1 MAFGFGGV
9 GNAPGSGPAQGTGP
23 ASVNQGPD
31 LELVSTENLGF
42 LSIAGDAKVRF
53 TSAWSPAPAQTAS
66 LLTIASRK
74 GLVAAAGPD
83 GLTIAT
89 TENVRKA
96 FAGSKDG
103 DSDFRSFK
111 PELTLPL
118 PTRICQLTFTADENY
133 LVLSAETGGGLAVY
147 DVQALLQGSTSPA
160 FQIPTNGESLRAL
173 VPNPMPEKGELC
185 AVVTDKGNLLIAD
198 MKKQDFVPGQNGQIL
213 KAQVS
218 CVAWSTKGKQLVAGL
233 GDGTI
238 QQMTP
243 SGDLK
248 ATIPKPPSLNGDFFV
263 SFLAWLENDL
273 FLSIHVST
281 AEQPPQSCYHLI
293 TRQGKNFNY
302 QKMTDPVDPFG
313 SSKVPHHTA
322 ARLKDFDPNLQD
334 LLIFSS
340 TATPDIGLM
349 SRSKKPLTSE
359 MDAAKITGVFTTT
372 ELADDSK
379 RATLPM
385 GETLDS
391 GLPVG
396 AALDLSGKEPVY
408 KPIPTDEM
416 EQSAGPLPGYWVLND
431 EGVLSAWWIIYNESI
446 QTRTTYR
453 NLAAVEGSAPAAP
466 AATQPAK
473 PNPFGTPS
481 APSGVQPSTSNPF
494 SASNA
499 PAFGAPSSLG
509 SKPAFGGASTL
520 GSKPS
525 PWGSQ
530 PASSNTGGATF
541 GSSAFGGQAASAA
554 PAFGT
559 PSFGQQSGI
568 GAKAS
573 PWAAAST
580 AASTPAFGQ
589 SGFASAKPAAPFGST
604 AGTSNTSGGFASFAN
619 KGAFGALSNGGAKS
633 GNSIFGSSKP
643 AETSMDTNSTTSFPP
658 PELQTS
664 SRVEPP
670 FKLTSSFQPDPKD
683 KADEGSKETSSGGT
697 SMFGSG
703 FASAIGEAAAP
714 SSPGKFGSKEQST
727 TPTTTPAP
735 SRFFSQTTT
744 APASGGI
751 FGLPAK
757 PASNI
762 FGAPKIK
769 AEPES
774 PKPLS
779 EVPSVPLPPDS
790 TSKASYP
797 LGESSS
803 SSATPTGSP
812 DSSKLP
818 EEAPLP
824 PSFGASKSKP
834 AEKLPLPPDSPPSRG
849 DDMPLPP
856 DPSKNKKIY
865 DVKFD
870 PLPGEK
876 EESKPKP
883 TPTPKASDDAPLPP
897 DPMKNKKVYDVKFQ
911 PVPGVASQPTKPA
924 VSQPAKAKSVFDRD
938 PPKPTGMFMF
948 PTNPP
953 PVSDS
958 EEDDD
963 EESDEAE
970 GEDAS
975 EAGTEGSG
983 VDVAKDLS
991 PPPGSKDSKDKSPGS
1006 FDGLGGSFSTISRP
1020 EPERKS
1026 LFGNTG
1032 QTIPTFPQ
1040 PNPVS
1045 PRSPSPIRGAIPPR
1059 VLGSEQSRSFS
1070 APGMASQLLG
1080 ASQRTQSRP
1089 ISGRESVAVDS
1100 HIEQQR
1106 KAREKK
1112 EAEEAV
1118 LLVDEE
1124 DERKQELLRASIKP
1138 TLELDEFIAHAG
1150 PAPAADNNIP
1160 AQVEAVYRDINA
1172 MIDTLGLNGRSLANF
1187 IAGHAEAL
1195 RHERREKEDL
1205 SDPEDW
1211 TIGELEDLSRI
1222 VSRDLTQDL
1231 RDACITD
1238 AEDKV
1243 AECQD
1248 LLRDLVRDRSKRN
1261 DVQKIIHA
1269 RFDPDQATANRALP
1283 LTTEQAGRQG
1293 DLRRDLAHFTRLLA
1307 ETEESLTMLRAKIA
1321 SAGGANGKGG
1331 PVPTIDAVVRTITK
1345 MTAMAEK
1352 RSGDVDLLENRM
1364 RSLRFASPGTLN
1376 FGASMSR
1383 SREGSPFNT
1392 PKKQLTSSLMFSP
1405 ERSFREGTP
1414 GHHPRASAMRHS
1426 LSASIASIGG
1436 GMFAVPP
1443 RKKMSGFGEVE
1454 KKAVKERRA
1463 RRAIVLGKVRN
1474 AIEQRGPIVIALDET
1489 E

>member
-658 PELQTS
+658 PS
-664 SRVEPP
+664 SKPAVASNPFGSQP

-779 EVPSVPLPPDS
+779 EVPSVPLPLILPVPQIP
-790 TSKASYP
+790 ANYP
-797 LGESSS
+797 K
-803 SSATPTGSP
+803 
-812 DSSKLP
+812 KLHC
-818 EEAPLP
+818 LP
-824 PSFGASKSKP
+824 VSV
-834 AEKLPLPPDSPPSRG
+834 LRR
-849 DDMPLPP
+849 
-856 DPSKNKKIY
+856 
-865 DVKFD
+865 FD

-991 PPPGSKDSKDKSPGS
+991 PPPGSKDSKDKSPGFTPQSS

-1026 LFGNTG
+1026 LF
-1032 QTIPTFPQ
+1032 
-1040 PNPVS
+1040 
-1045 PRSPSPIRGAIPPR
+1045 
-1059 VLGSEQSRSFS
+1059 
-1070 APGMASQLLG
+1070 
-1080 ASQRTQSRP
+1080 
-1089 ISGRESVAVDS
+1089 
-1100 HIEQQR
+1100 EQQR

-1474 AIEQRGPIVIALDET
+1474 AIEQRGPVVIALDET

>member
-1 MAFGFGGV
+1 MAFGFGNV
-9 GNAPGSGPAQGTGP
+9 GNALGPGPAQGTG
-23 ASVNQGPD
+23 AGSVNQGPD
-31 LELVSTENLGF
+31 LEVVSTETLGF

-53 TSAWSPAPAQTAS
+53 TSAWSPAPAQNAS

-96 FAGSKDG
+96 FSGPKDG
-103 DSDFRSFK
+103 DSEFRSFN
-111 PELTLPL
+111 PELKLPV

-133 LVLSAETGGGLAVY
+133 LILSAENGGGLAVY
-147 DVQALLQGSTSPA
+147 NVETLLQGSTNPA
-160 FQIPTNGESLRAL
+160 FEIPTNGGVAKSPDTESNAR
-173 VPNPMPEKGELC
+173 EGG
-185 AVVTDKGNLLIAD
+185 AVRCCH
-198 MKKQDFVPGQNGQIL
+198 GQG
-213 KAQVS
+213 
-218 CVAWSTKGKQLVAGL
+218 
-233 GDGTI
+233 
-238 QQMTP
+238 
-243 SGDLK
+243 
-248 ATIPKPPSLNGDFFV
+248 
-263 SFLAWLENDL
+263 
-273 FLSIHVST
+273 
-281 AEQPPQSCYHLI
+281 QPPHSRYEEQGLCRWEDRPDIEGPSQLRRLEYQGQTAGRWIRRWHNTTDDAHWRLEGHDSQAPIPEWELLCLI
-293 TRQGKNFNY
+293 PGLAGERPILVYPCPNFNY

-313 SSKVPHHTA
+313 SPKVPHHTA

-334 LLIFSS
+334 LLVFSS

-349 SRSKKPLTSE
+349 SRSKTPLTSE

-385 GETLDS
+385 GESLDS

-396 AALDLSGKEPVY
+396 TALDLSSKEPVY

-446 QTRTTYR
+446 RAGATYR
-453 NLAAVEGSAPAAP
+453 NLVAAEASAPAIA
-466 AATQPAK
+466 QPAQQNAFGA
-473 PNPFGTPS
+473 PSTASGTQAQPSPFG
-481 APSGVQPSTSNPF
+481 AA
-494 SASNA
+494 SAS
-499 PAFGAPSSLG
+499 PFGAPSSLG
-509 SKPAFGGASTL
+509 KPAFGGPSAL
-520 GSKPS
+520 GAKSS
-525 PWGSQ
+525 PWSSQ
-530 PASSNTGGATF
+530 PASSSTGGAAF
-541 GSSAFGGQAASAA
+541 GSSSFGGQPAASA
-554 PAFGT
+554 PKFGT

-573 PWAAAST
+573 PWATAST
-580 AASTPAFGQ
+580 ATSTPAFGQ
-589 SGFASAKPAAPFGST
+589 SGFASAGIGSATSASPFGSA
-604 AGTSNTSGGFASFAN
+604 AGTSKPSGGFASFAN
-619 KGAFGALSNGGAKS
+619 QGGFAALSNGGAKS
-633 GNSIFGSSKP
+633 GTSIFASSKP
-643 AETSMDTNSTTSFPP
+643 ADSSMETNSSTSFPP
-658 PELQTS
+658 PS
-664 SRVEPP
+664 SKPAGASNVFGSHP
-670 FKLTSSFQPDPKD
+670 FKLTSSFQPDPNQ
-683 KADEGSKETSSGGT
+683 KADEGSKEASSGGT

-714 SSPGKFGSKEQST
+714 TSPGPFGSKEQST

-735 SRFFSQTTT
+735 SKFFSQT
-744 APASGGI
+744 APAPSGGGL
-751 FGLPAK
+751 FGQPSK
-757 PASNI
+757 PTSSI
-762 FGAPKIK
+762 FGAPKVK
-769 AEPES
+769 DEPES

-779 EVPSVPLPPDS
+779 GVPSAPPPDS
-790 TSKASYP
+790 TSKTSYP

-803 SSATPTGSP
+803 SSTASAGSP
-812 DSSKLP
+812 DSRKSP

-824 PSFGASKSKP
+824 PSFPTSKSKP
-834 AEKLPLPPDSPPSRG
+834 AERLPLPSDSPPSRG
-849 DDMPLPP
+849 DVIPLPP
-856 DPSKNKKIY
+856 DPSTNKKVY
-865 DVKFD
+865 NVKFP

-876 EESKPKP
+876 EEAKAKPKP
-883 TPTPKASDDAPLPP
+883 EASDDAPLPP
-897 DPMKNKKVYDVKFQ
+897 DPTTNKKVYDVKFQ
-911 PVPGVASQPTKPA
+911 PVPGVASQPAKP
-924 VSQPAKAKSVFDRD
+924 SQPPAKARSVFDRE
-938 PPKPTGMFMF
+938 PPKSTGMFMF

-958 EEDDD
+958 EEDD
-963 EESDEAE
+963 ESDEGEA
-970 GEDAS
+970 EDAS

-991 PPPGSKDSKDKSPGS
+991 PPPESKDSKDKSPGFTPQSS

-1032 QTIPTFPQ
+1032 QGIPTFPQ
-1040 PNPVS
+1040 PNPIS
-1045 PRSPSPIRGAIPPR
+1045 PRSPSPIRGVIPSR
-1059 VLGSEQSRSFS
+1059 VMGSEQTRSFS

-1080 ASQRTQSRP
+1080 VPQRTQSRP

-1112 EAEEAV
+1112 EAEEAQ

-1124 DERKQELLRASIKP
+1124 DERKQELLNASIKP
-1138 TLELDEFIAHAG
+1138 TLTLDEFIAHAG

-1187 IAGHAEAL
+1187 IAGHSEAH

-1205 SDPEDW
+1205 SNSDDW

-1222 VSRDLTQDL
+1222 ISRDLAHDL
-1231 RDACITD
+1231 REARITD

-1248 LLRDLVRDRSKRN
+1248 LLRDLIRDRSKRN
-1261 DVQKIIHA
+1261 DLQKIIHA

-1321 SAGGANGKGG
+1321 AAGGANGKGG

-1376 FGASMSR
+1376 FGSSTR
-1383 SREGSPFNT
+1383 SREGSPFST
-1392 PKKQLTSSLMFSP
+1392 PKKQLTSSFMFSP
-1405 ERSFREGTP
+1405 DPSFRESTP

-1426 LSASIASIGG
+1426 LSASVASIGG

-1463 RRAIVLGKVRN
+1463 RRAVVLGKVRS
-1474 AIEQRGPIVIALDET
+1474 AVEQRGPVVIALDET
-1489 E
+1489 D

>member
-1 MAFGFGGV
+1 MAFGFGNV
-9 GNAPGSGPAQGTGP
+9 GNALGPGPAQGTG
-23 ASVNQGPD
+23 AGSVNQGPD
-31 LELVSTENLGF
+31 LEVVSTETLGF

-53 TSAWSPAPAQTAS
+53 TSAWSPAPAQNAS

-96 FAGSKDG
+96 FSGPKDG
-103 DSDFRSFK
+103 DSEFRSFN
-111 PELTLPL
+111 PELKLPV

-133 LVLSAETGGGLAVY
+133 LILSAENGGGLAVY
-147 DVQALLQGSTSPA
+147 NVETLLQGPTNPA
-160 FQIPTNGESLRAL
+160 FEIPTNGESLRAL
-173 VPNPMPEKGELC
+173 IPNPMPEKGELC

-198 MKKQDFVPGQNGQIL
+198 MKNKDFVAGKNGQIL
-213 KAQVS
+213 KDQVS
-218 CVAWSTKGKQLVAGL
+218 CAAWSTKGKQLVAGL

-243 SGDLK
+243 TGDLK
-248 ATIPKPPSLNGDFFV
+248 ATIPKPPSLNGSFFV

-293 TRQGKNFNY
+293 TRQGPNFNY

-313 SSKVPHHTA
+313 SPKVPHHTA

-334 LLIFSS
+334 LLVFSS

-349 SRSKKPLTSE
+349 SRSKTPLTSE

-385 GETLDS
+385 GESPDS

-396 AALDLSGKEPVY
+396 TALDLSSKEPVY

-446 QTRTTYR
+446 RAGTTYR
-453 NLAAVEGSAPAAP
+453 NLVAAEASAPAIA
-466 AATQPAK
+466 QPAQQNAFGA
-473 PNPFGTPS
+473 PSTTSGTQAQPSPFG
-481 APSGVQPSTSNPF
+481 AA
-494 SASNA
+494 SAS
-499 PAFGAPSSLG
+499 PFGAPSSLG
-509 SKPAFGGASTL
+509 KPAFGGPSAL
-520 GSKPS
+520 GAKSS
-525 PWGSQ
+525 PWSSQ
-530 PASSNTGGATF
+530 PASSSTGGAAF
-541 GSSAFGGQAASAA
+541 GSSSFGGQPAASA
-554 PAFGT
+554 PKFGT

-573 PWAAAST
+573 PWATAST
-580 AASTPAFGQ
+580 ATSTPAFGQ
-589 SGFASAKPAAPFGST
+589 SGFASA
-604 AGTSNTSGGFASFAN
+604 AGTSKPSGGFASFAN
-619 KGAFGALSNGGAKS
+619 QGGFAALSNGGAKS
-633 GNSIFGSSKP
+633 GTSIFASSKP
-643 AETSMDTNSTTSFPP
+643 TESSMETNNSTSFPP
-658 PELQTS
+658 PS
-664 SRVEPP
+664 SKPAGASNVFGSQP
-670 FKLTSSFQPDPKD
+670 FKLTSSFQPDPNQ
-683 KADEGSKETSSGGT
+683 KADEGSKEASSGGT

-714 SSPGKFGSKEQST
+714 LSPGPFGSKEQST

-735 SRFFSQTTT
+735 SKFFSQT
-744 APASGGI
+744 APAPSGGGL
-751 FGLPAK
+751 FGQPSK
-757 PASNI
+757 PTSSI
-762 FGAPKIK
+762 FGAPKVK
-769 AEPES
+769 EEPGS

-779 EVPSVPLPPDS
+779 GVPSAPLPPDS
-790 TSKASYP
+790 TSKTSYP

-803 SSATPTGSP
+803 SSTTSAGSP
-812 DSSKLP
+812 DSRKSP

-824 PSFGASKSKP
+824 PSFPTSKSKP
-834 AEKLPLPPDSPPSRG
+834 AELLPLPSDSPPSRG
-849 DDMPLPP
+849 DDIPLPP
-856 DPSKNKKIY
+856 DPSTNKKVY
-865 DVKFD
+865 DVKFP

-876 EESKPKP
+876 EEAKPKP
-883 TPTPKASDDAPLPP
+883 KPEASDDAPLPP
-897 DPMKNKKVYDVKFQ
+897 DPTTNKKVYDVKFQ
-911 PVPGVASQPTKPA
+911 PVPGVASQPAKP
-924 VSQPAKAKSVFDRD
+924 SQPPAKARSVFDRE
-938 PPKPTGMFMF
+938 PPKSTGMFMF

-958 EEDDD
+958 EEDD
-963 EESDEAE
+963 ESDEGEA
-970 GEDAS
+970 EDAS

-991 PPPGSKDSKDKSPGS
+991 PPPESKDSKDKSPGFTPQSS

-1032 QTIPTFPQ
+1032 QEIPTFPQ
-1040 PNPVS
+1040 PNPIS
-1045 PRSPSPIRGAIPPR
+1045 PRSPSPIRGAIPSR
-1059 VLGSEQSRSFS
+1059 VMGSEQTRSFS

-1112 EAEEAV
+1112 EAEEAQ
-1118 LLVDEE
+1118 LLIDEE
-1124 DERKQELLRASIKP
+1124 DERKQELLNANIKP
-1138 TLELDEFIAHAG
+1138 ALTLDEFIAHAG

-1187 IAGHAEAL
+1187 IAGHSKAH
-1195 RHERREKEDL
+1195 RHERREKDDL
-1205 SDPEDW
+1205 SNSDDW

-1222 VSRDLTQDL
+1222 ISRDLAHDL
-1231 RDACITD
+1231 REARITD

-1248 LLRDLVRDRSKRN
+1248 LLRDLIRDRSKRN
-1261 DVQKIIHA
+1261 DLQKIIHA
-1269 RFDPDQATANRALP
+1269 RFDPDQATANWALP

-1321 SAGGANGKGG
+1321 AAGGANGKGG

-1376 FGASMSR
+1376 FGSSTR

-1392 PKKQLTSSLMFSP
+1392 PKKQLTSSFMFSP
-1405 ERSFREGTP
+1405 DRSFRESTP
-1414 GHHPRASAMRHS
+1414 GYHPRASAMRHS
-1426 LSASIASIGG
+1426 LSASVASIGG

-1463 RRAIVLGKVRN
+1463 RRAVVLGKVRN
-1474 AIEQRGPIVIALDET
+1474 AVEQRGPVVIALDET
-1489 E
+1489 D

>member
-1 MAFGFGGV
+1 MAFGFGNV
-9 GNAPGSGPAQGTGP
+9 GNALGPGPAQGTG
-23 ASVNQGPD
+23 AGSVNQGPD

-53 TSAWSPAPAQTAS
+53 TSAWSPAPAQNAS

-83 GLTIAT
+83 GLTVAT

-96 FAGSKDG
+96 FAGSKDA
-103 DSDFRSFK
+103 DSDFRSFN
-111 PELTLPL
+111 PELKLPL

-133 LVLSAETGGGLAVY
+133 LVLSAENGGGLAVY
-147 DVQALLQGSTSPA
+147 NVQALLQGSTSPA
-160 FQIPTNGESLRAL
+160 FEIPTNGESLRAL
-173 VPNPMPEKGELC
+173 IPNPMPEKGELC

-198 MKKQDFVPGQNGQIL
+198 MKKKDFVAGKNGQIL
-213 KAQVS
+213 KDQVS

-243 SGDLK
+243 TGDLK
-248 ATIPKPPSLNGDFFV
+248 ATIPQPPSLNGSFFV

-273 FLSIHVST
+273 FLSIHIST

-293 TRQGKNFNY
+293 TRQGPNFNF

-313 SSKVPHHTA
+313 SPKVPHHTA

-334 LLIFSS
+334 LLVFSS

-349 SRSKKPLTSE
+349 SRSKTPLTSD

-385 GETLDS
+385 GESLDS

-396 AALDLSGKEPVY
+396 TALDLSSKESVY

-446 QTRTTYR
+446 RAGTTYR
-453 NLAAVEGSAPAAP
+453 NLIAAEGSAPAAA
-466 AATQPAK
+466 AATQPA
-473 PNPFGTPS
+473 
-481 APSGVQPSTSNPF
+481 QSN
-494 SASNA
+494 
-499 PAFGAPSSLG
+499 AFGAPSTTAGTQAQPSTSSPFG
-509 SKPAFGGASTL
+509 AASASPFGAPSGPGKPAFGGPSAL
-520 GSKPS
+520 GAKSS

-530 PASSNTGGATF
+530 PASSSAGGAAF
-541 GSSAFGGQAASAA
+541 GSSAFGGQPAASA
-554 PAFGT
+554 PKFGT

-573 PWAAAST
+573 PWATAST
-580 AASTPAFGQ
+580 STSTPAFGQ
-589 SGFASAKPAAPFGST
+589 SGFGIGSASSAAPFGSA
-604 AGTSNTSGGFASFAN
+604 AGTAKPSGGFASFAN
-619 KGAFGALSNGGAKS
+619 QGGFAALSNGGAKS
-633 GNSIFGSSKP
+633 GTSIFASNKP
-643 AETSMDTNSTTSFPP
+643 TETSMETNSSTSFPP
-658 PELQTS
+658 PS
-664 SRVEPP
+664 SKPAGGANAFGSQP
-670 FKLTSSFQPDPKD
+670 FKLTSSFQRDPNE
-683 KADEGSKETSSGGT
+683 KADDGSKEASSGGM

-714 SSPGKFGSKEQST
+714 TSPGPFGTKEQST

-735 SRFFSQTTT
+735 SKFFSQTTT
-744 APASGGI
+744 APSGGGI
-751 FGLPAK
+751 LGQPSK
-757 PASNI
+757 PTSSI
-762 FGAPKIK
+762 FGAPKVK
-769 AEPES
+769 VEPES

-779 EVPSVPLPPDS
+779 GAPSAPLPPDS
-790 TSKASYP
+790 TSKASFP

-803 SSATPTGSP
+803 SSTTSIGSP
-812 DSSKLP
+812 DSRKSP

-824 PSFGASKSKP
+824 PSFPTSKSKP

-849 DDMPLPP
+849 DDIPLPP
-856 DPSKNKKIY
+856 DPSTNKKVY
-865 DVKFD
+865 DVKFP

-876 EESKPKP
+876 EEAKAKPKVE
-883 TPTPKASDDAPLPP
+883 ASNDAPLPP
-897 DPMKNKKVYDVKFQ
+897 DPTTNKKAYDVKFQ
-911 PVPGVASQPTKPA
+911 PVPGVASQPAKPR
-924 VSQPAKAKSVFDRD
+924 SVFDRD
-938 PPKPTGMFMF
+938 PPKSTGMFMF

-958 EEDDD
+958 EEDD
-963 EESDEAE
+963 ESDEAE
-970 GEDAS
+970 AEDAS

-991 PPPGSKDSKDKSPGS
+991 PPPGSKDG
-1006 FDGLGGSFSTISRP
+1006 
-1020 EPERKS
+1020 
-1026 LFGNTG
+1026 
-1032 QTIPTFPQ
+1032 IPTFPQ
-1040 PNPVS
+1040 PNPIS

-1059 VLGSEQSRSFS
+1059 VMGSEQSRSFS

-1080 ASQRTQSRP
+1080 ASQRPQSRP
-1089 ISGRESVAVDS
+1089 ISGRESVTVDS

-1106 KAREKK
+1106 KARERK

-1124 DERKQELLRASIKP
+1124 DERKQELLNASIKP

-1187 IAGHAEAL
+1187 IAGHSEAL

-1205 SDPEDW
+1205 SNPDDW

-1222 VSRDLTQDL
+1222 ITRDLAHDL
-1231 RDACITD
+1231 REARIND

-1248 LLRDLVRDRSKRN
+1248 LLRDLIRDRSKRN
-1261 DVQKIIHA
+1261 DLQKIIHA
-1269 RFDPDQATANRALP
+1269 RFDPDQVTANRALP
-1283 LTTEQAGRQG
+1283 LSTEQAGRQG

-1307 ETEESLTMLRAKIA
+1307 ETEEGLTMLRAKIA
-1321 SAGGANGKGG
+1321 AAGGANGKGG
-1331 PVPTIDAVVRTITK
+1331 PVPTIEAVVRTITK

-1376 FGASMSR
+1376 FGSSTR

-1392 PKKQLTSSLMFSP
+1392 PKKQLTSSFMFSP
-1405 ERSFREGTP
+1405 DRSFRESTP

-1426 LSASIASIGG
+1426 LSASVASIGG

-1463 RRAIVLGKVRN
+1463 RRSVVLGKVRN
-1474 AIEQRGPIVIALDET
+1474 AVAQRGPVVIALDET
-1489 E
+1489 D

>member
-9 GNAPGSGPAQGTGP
+9 GNAPGAGPAQGTG
-23 ASVNQGPD
+23 AGSVNQGPD
-31 LELVSTENLGF
+31 LELVSTESIGF
-42 LSIAGDAKVRF
+42 LSIAGDAKVRL

-83 GLTIAT
+83 GLSIAT
-89 TENVRKA
+89 TETVRKA
-96 FAGSKDG
+96 FSGPKDG
-103 DSDFRSFK
+103 DSEFRSFN
-111 PELTLPL
+111 PELRLPL
-118 PTRICQLTFTADENY
+118 PTRICQLAFTADENF
-133 LVLSAETGGGLAVY
+133 LVLSAENGGGLAVY

-160 FQIPTNGESLRAL
+160 FEIPTNGESLRAL
-173 VPNPMPEKGELC
+173 VPNPMPEMGELC
-185 AVVTDKGNLLIAD
+185 AVVTDKGNLLMAD
-198 MKKQDFVPGQNGQIL
+198 MKKKDFVAGQNGQIL
-213 KAQVS
+213 KGQVS

-243 SGDLK
+243 NGDLK
-248 ATIPKPPSLNGDFFV
+248 ATIPKPPSLNGNFFV

-293 TRQGKNFNY
+293 TRQKPNFSY

-313 SSKVPHHTA
+313 SPKAPHHTA
-322 ARLKDFDPNLQD
+322 ARLKDFEPNLQD
-334 LLIFSS
+334 LLVFSS

-349 SRSKKPLTSE
+349 SRSKTPLTSE

-385 GETLDS
+385 GESLDS

-396 AALDLSGKEPVY
+396 VALDLSSKEPVY

-431 EGVLSAWWIIYNESI
+431 EGVLSAWWIIYNESVR
-446 QTRTTYR
+446 TGTTYR
-453 NLAAVEGSAPAAP
+453 HLAAVEGTAPAT
-466 AATQPAK
+466 TQPVK
-473 PNPFGTPS
+473 SNPFGAPS
-481 APSGVQPSTSNPF
+481 APSGTQPSTSNAFGAP
-494 SASNA
+494 SA

-509 SKPAFGGASTL
+509 NKSAFGGPSAL

-525 PWGSQ
+525 PWASQ
-530 PASSNTGGATF
+530 PASSSTGGATF
-541 GSSAFGGQAASAA
+541 GSSTFGGQTASAS
-554 PAFGT
+554 PKFGT
-559 PSFGQQSGI
+559 PSFGQQSGM
-568 GAKAS
+568 GAHAS

-589 SGFASAKPAAPFGST
+589 SGFANAKPAAPFGST
-604 AGTSNTSGGFASFAN
+604 AGASNTSGGFASFAN
-619 KGAFGALSNGGAKS
+619 QGAFGSLSNGGAKS

-643 AETSMDTNSTTSFPP
+643 AGASTDTNSTTSFPP
-658 PELQTS
+658 PS
-664 SRVEPP
+664 SKPAGGANPFGSQP
-670 FKLTSSFQPDPKD
+670 FKLTSSFQPDPKE
-683 KADEGSKETSSGGT
+683 KADEGSNQTSSGST

-735 SRFFSQTTT
+735 SKFFSQTAT

-751 FGLPAK
+751 FGLPSK
-757 PASNI
+757 PTSNI
-762 FGAPKIK
+762 FGAPTIK
-769 AEPES
+769 AEAES

-779 EVPSVPLPPDS
+779 EVPSVPLPLILPVRHPIHW
-790 TSKASYP
+790 ASPHPHQQQQQVPQIPANCPKKPRCP
-797 LGESSS
+797 LVLG
-803 SSATPTGSP
+803 
-812 DSSKLP
+812 LRR
-818 EEAPLP
+818 EE
-824 PSFGASKSKP
+824 
-834 AEKLPLPPDSPPSRG
+834 
-849 DDMPLPP
+849 
-856 DPSKNKKIY
+856 I
-865 DVKFD
+865 
-870 PLPGEK
+870 
-876 EESKPKP
+876 KPKP
-883 TPTPKASDDAPLPP
+883 EASDDAPLPP
-897 DPMKNKKVYDVKFQ
+897 DPTKNKKVYDVKFQ
-911 PVPGVASQPTKPA
+911 PIPGVAT
-924 VSQPAKAKSVFDRD
+924 QPAKPVAAQPARAKSVFDRE
-938 PPKPTGMFMF
+938 PPKSTGLFMF

-958 EEDDD
+958 EEDD
-963 EESDEAE
+963 ESDGAE

-975 EAGTEGSG
+975 EVGTEGSG

-991 PPPGSKDSKDKSPGS
+991 PPPGSKDSKDKSPGFTPQSS

-1080 ASQRTQSRP
+1080 ASQRAPSRP

-1100 HIEQQR
+1100 HVEQQR
-1106 KAREKK
+1106 KARERK

-1172 MIDTLGLNGRSLANF
+1172 MIDTLGLNGRALANF

-1205 SDPEDW
+1205 SNPEDW

-1231 RDACITD
+1231 REACITD

-1248 LLRDLVRDRSKRN
+1248 LLRDLIRDRSKRN
-1261 DVQKIIHA
+1261 DLQKIIHA
-1269 RFDPDQATANRALP
+1269 RFDPEQATANRALP

-1307 ETEESLTMLRAKIA
+1307 ETEESLTLLRAKIA

-1405 ERSFREGTP
+1405 ERSFRESTP

-1463 RRAIVLGKVRN
+1463 RRAVVLGKVRN
-1474 AIEQRGPIVIALDET
+1474 AIEQRGPVVIALDDT

>member
-1 MAFGFGGV
+1 
-9 GNAPGSGPAQGTGP
+9 
-23 ASVNQGPD
+23 
-31 LELVSTENLGF
+31 
-42 LSIAGDAKVRF
+42 
-53 TSAWSPAPAQTAS
+53 
-66 LLTIASRK
+66 
-74 GLVAAAGPD
+74 
-83 GLTIAT
+83 
-89 TENVRKA
+89 
-96 FAGSKDG
+96 
-103 DSDFRSFK
+103 
-111 PELTLPL
+111 
-118 PTRICQLTFTADENY
+118 
-133 LVLSAETGGGLAVY
+133 
-147 DVQALLQGSTSPA
+147 
-160 FQIPTNGESLRAL
+160 
-173 VPNPMPEKGELC
+173 
-185 AVVTDKGNLLIAD
+185 
-198 MKKQDFVPGQNGQIL
+198 
-213 KAQVS
+213 
-218 CVAWSTKGKQLVAGL
+218 
-233 GDGTI
+233 
-238 QQMTP
+238 MT
-243 SGDLK
+243 
-248 ATIPKPPSLNGDFFV
+248 V

-293 TRQGKNFNY
+293 TRQKPNFSY

-313 SSKVPHHTA
+313 SPKAPHHTA
-322 ARLKDFDPNLQD
+322 ARLKDFEPNLQD
-334 LLIFSS
+334 LLVFSS

-349 SRSKKPLTSE
+349 SRSKTPLTSE

-385 GETLDS
+385 GESLDS

-396 AALDLSGKEPVY
+396 VALDLSSKEPVY

-431 EGVLSAWWIIYNESI
+431 EGVLSAWWIIYNESVR
-446 QTRTTYR
+446 TGTTYR
-453 NLAAVEGSAPAAP
+453 HLAAVEGTAPAT
-466 AATQPAK
+466 TQPVK
-473 PNPFGTPS
+473 SNPFGAPS
-481 APSGVQPSTSNPF
+481 APSGTQPSTSNAFGAP
-494 SASNA
+494 SA

-509 SKPAFGGASTL
+509 NKSAFGGPSAL

-525 PWGSQ
+525 PWASQ
-530 PASSNTGGATF
+530 PASSSTGGATF
-541 GSSAFGGQAASAA
+541 GSSTFGGQTASAS
-554 PAFGT
+554 PKFGT
-559 PSFGQQSGI
+559 PSFGQQSGM
-568 GAKAS
+568 GAHAS

-604 AGTSNTSGGFASFAN
+604 AGASNTSGGFASFAN
-619 KGAFGALSNGGAKS
+619 QGAFGSLSNGGAKS

-643 AETSMDTNSTTSFPP
+643 AGASTDTNSTTSFPP
-658 PELQTS
+658 PS
-664 SRVEPP
+664 SKSAGGANPFGSQP
-670 FKLTSSFQPDPKD
+670 FKLTSSFQPDPKE
-683 KADEGSKETSSGGT
+683 KADEGSNQTSSGST

-735 SRFFSQTTT
+735 SKFFSQTAT

-751 FGLPAK
+751 FGLPSK
-757 PASNI
+757 PTSNI
-762 FGAPKIK
+762 FGAPTIK
-769 AEPES
+769 AEAES

-803 SSATPTGSP
+803 SSTTTTGSP

-824 PSFGASKSKP
+824 PSFGTSKSKP

-849 DDMPLPP
+849 DDVPLPP
-856 DPSKNKKIY
+856 DPSTNKNIY
-865 DVKFD
+865 NVKFP

-876 EESKPKP
+876 EEIKPKP
-883 TPTPKASDDAPLPP
+883 EASDDAPLPP
-897 DPMKNKKVYDVKFQ
+897 DPTKNKKVYDVKFQ
-911 PVPGVASQPTKPA
+911 PIPGVAT
-924 VSQPAKAKSVFDRD
+924 QPAKPVAAQPARAKSVFDRE
-938 PPKPTGMFMF
+938 PPKSTGLFMF

-958 EEDDD
+958 EEDD
-963 EESDEAE
+963 ESDGAE

-975 EAGTEGSG
+975 EVGTEGSG

-991 PPPGSKDSKDKSPGS
+991 PPPGSKDSKDKSPGFTPQSS

-1080 ASQRTQSRP
+1080 ASQRAPSRP

-1100 HIEQQR
+1100 HVEQQR
-1106 KAREKK
+1106 KARERK

-1172 MIDTLGLNGRSLANF
+1172 MIDTLGLNGRALANF

-1205 SDPEDW
+1205 SNPEDW

-1231 RDACITD
+1231 REACITD

-1248 LLRDLVRDRSKRN
+1248 LLRDLIRDRSKRN
-1261 DVQKIIHA
+1261 DLQKIIHA
-1269 RFDPDQATANRALP
+1269 RFDPEQATANRALP

-1307 ETEESLTMLRAKIA
+1307 ETEESLTLLRAKIA

-1405 ERSFREGTP
+1405 ERSFRESTP

-1463 RRAIVLGKVRN
+1463 RRAVVLGKVRN
-1474 AIEQRGPIVIALDET
+1474 AIEQRGPVVIALDDT